1 MEMSF
6 HFICSYFSQSYLLDV
21 ILFQN
26 ITYYKAK
33 MLWSPPPPMKQERRR
48 FDKNVIT
55 WLYNNAYLSSSKK
68 DDNTA
73 TYTIFISLNSN
84 VIFFWSS
91 RNCVEITIFYDAFL
105 SFLSLTP
112 NVCCELLLYA

>member
-33 MLWSPPPPMKQERRR
+33 MLWSPPPPPMKQERR
-48 FDKNVIT
+48 NVIT
-55 WLYNNAYLSSSKK
+55 WLYNNTWPYRSSSKK
-68 DDNTA
+68 DDNTT
-73 TYTIFISLNSN
+73 TYTISISLNSN
-84 VIFFWSS
+84 VIFF
-91 RNCVEITIFYDAFL
+91 VHHVI
-105 SFLSLTP
+105 
-112 NVCCELLLYA
+112 V